1 MDFQLFLKM
10 AKKNRRPY
18 SILSRSNGNINSN
31 LPVDRVISWGG
42 EISQRTVF
50 TDNTLDNPSGG
61 GGSEWRGDD
70 GRKVLS
76 GFNLKLI

>member
-1 MDFQLFLKM
+1 M
-10 AKKNRRPY
+10 AKKNFRPY

-42 EISQRTVF
+42 EVSQRTVF